1 MQPIMVPDE
10 TSTVCN
16 GVLDNSAPSTTSLDT
31 DSDNFSLTV
40 NLDQNTAI
48 RSNSNSNSTPKETS
62 WQTSTS
68 KVCAPVSP
76 CCSIQSLSTSTSTS
90 TSNSMT
96 KMTESPSRS
105 SSPSNDDTH
114 THTNA
119 NTTMDST
126 KHHLS
131 ILHKML
137 VAERINRS
145 TTNDHRALQDTKP
158 SFHNHVWRERVAQW
172 CFDVVDYLE
181 ELRDVA
187 SVAMNIIDRYIAVL
201 SENDDGTDSSSS
213 ATAPVVIGEFDYEVI
228 SFTALFLAI
237 RVSGSNK
244 ELEISQLLE
253 LSSGSGAP
261 QAKHILSAG
270 NSMLQKLSLDH
281 QILTPNSF
289 LHELVGL
296 LVLHIQHS
304 GDTNGNEASEER
316 LSRFVDFASYL
327 VEVSVCD
334 IYFSAVAP
342 SEIAFGALAL
352 AMTYN
357 QDLFAIGCGHQVSFS
372 RFFRTIREQTSMD
385 IESPRMS
392 SILSRL
398 LHVYNQ
404 SQEAACESFGMESE
418 TVQWDR
424 SHNNNNNNNITAHT
438 TLPHIIADESET
450 DTTATGGRLVSSNT
464 KSEQAFILGNNDHRV
479 NTDTHKIFRPVSP
492 LPHIFR

>member
-1 MQPIMVPDE
+1 
-10 TSTVCN
+10 
-16 GVLDNSAPSTTSLDT
+16 
-31 DSDNFSLTV
+31 
-40 NLDQNTAI
+40 
-48 RSNSNSNSTPKETS
+48 
-62 WQTSTS
+62 
-68 KVCAPVSP
+68 
-76 CCSIQSLSTSTSTS
+76 
-90 TSNSMT
+90 
-96 KMTESPSRS
+96 
-105 SSPSNDDTH
+105 
-114 THTNA
+114 
-119 NTTMDST
+119 
-126 KHHLS
+126 
-131 ILHKML
+131 ML

-181 ELRDVA
+181 ESRDVA

-201 SENDDGTDSSSS
+201 SENNDSSSS
-213 ATAPVVIGEFDYEVI
+213 ATVVIEEFDYEVI

-253 LSSGSGAP
+253 LSSSPGAP

-296 LVLHIQHS
+296 LVIQHS
-304 GDTNGNEASEER
+304 EDANGNKASGEK
-316 LSRFVDFASYL
+316 LSQFVDFASYL

-385 IESPRMS
+385 IESPQMN

-424 SHNNNNNNNITAHT
+424 SHNNITAHT

-450 DTTATGGRLVSSNT
+450 DTTAAGGRLSSNT
-464 KSEQAFILGNNDHRV
+464 QSEQAIILGNNDHRV
-479 NTDTHKIFRPVSP
+479 NTDTNKIFRPVSP